1 MEILKIHEPVGDEK
15 CCKMDCLFSEEET
28 EMLLS
33 YAVTNLLKEQIKRME
48 DECEHGTSGNDGGI
62 QSEEA
67 PKS

>member
-15 CCKMDCLFSEEET
+15 YCKMECEFTEEET

-48 DECEHGTSGNDGGI
+48 DECEQGTVGDWW
-62 QSEEA
+62 
-67 PKS
+67 KF